1 MTTLKKSPSSARS
14 ADPEDA
20 ASAIP
25 DLETRIRQ
33 RAFEIYEASGR
44 EEGHDLDHWLQA
56 EVEIRGRRAE
66 SAAA

>member
-1 MTTLKKSPSSARS
+1 MTSLKKATLSVQN
-14 ADPEDA
+14 DA
-20 ASAIP
+20 APGIP

-44 EEGHDLDHWLQA
+44 ENGHDVDHWMQA
-56 EVEIRGRRAE
+56 EAEILGRRSE